1 MVGGTTM
8 DEIEAFLGQHGPTMA
23 AERAARAATRRG
35 VALVVTAFV
44 VGFGLGGAG
53 VGLLMGGAW

>member
-1 MVGGTTM
+1 M
-8 DEIEAFLGQHGPTMA
+8 DEIEEFLGQHGPTMA